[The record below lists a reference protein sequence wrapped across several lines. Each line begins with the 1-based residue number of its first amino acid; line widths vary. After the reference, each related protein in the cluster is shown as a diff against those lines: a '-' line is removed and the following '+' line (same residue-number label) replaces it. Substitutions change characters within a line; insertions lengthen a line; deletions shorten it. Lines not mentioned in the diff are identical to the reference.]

1 LWYGDFSWK
10 LDKHTPEFLTIERM
24 IDMVTSFSKTSN
36 PNCEL
41 IKDQLTAGQGLGKP
55 DSGTDER
62 HFLRGTADVRPGA
75 SGSLPADQPEE
86 GTGAHAATGCEAESA
101 QCTGPTLGPATPGDP
116 LRRKRP
122 LVHVSGIFK
131 GLLRGDIVEDIFI
144 SIIYDNSRLLLCTFE
159 VKQTFYYLSNIS
171 SCF

>member
-1 LWYGDFSWK
+1 
-10 LDKHTPEFLTIERM
+10 
-24 IDMVTSFSKTSN
+24 V
-36 PNCEL
+36 C
-41 IKDQLTAGQGLGKP
+41 
-55 DSGTDER
+55 
-62 HFLRGTADVRPGA
+62 
-75 SGSLPADQPEE
+75 EE

-159 VKQTFYYLSNIS
+159 VKLYHETFYYLSNIS